1 MCVLLQMSNCNGPTS
16 YLITGLQSFTQYSV
30 SVTVCTIVGEGP
42 MATVPSIMTMTS
54 PGTPTRVQSITTT
67 RTTSS
72 VAFSWNAA
80 QFNDASGT
88 YEVSYCTYTNSLLNG
103 FKLMY
108 TSPG

>member
-1 MCVLLQMSNCNGPTS
+1 MDQHLTLSLDYNHLLNT
-16 YLITGLQSFTQYSV
+16 V
-30 SVTVCTIVGEGP
+30 SVWHVCTIVGEGP
-42 MATVPSIMTMTS
+42 MATVPSGMTMTS
-54 PGTPTRVQSITTT
+54 PGTPTRVQSITAT
-67 RTTSS
+67 RTTTSS
-72 VAFSWNAA
+72 VDFSWNAA